1 MFKWLLLLMI
11 SLPTLEIALFIW
23 AGSYVGGWS
32 IIGLI
37 VLTGLIGGTLA
48 KHQGIDTLRRAQQ
61 HTQNGQFP
69 AEEIIDGICILIG
82 GILLLMPGFITD
94 VVGLILLLPF
104 TRPMLKNWFKAIIQN
119 MMNRDHAII
128 YRRF

>member
-11 SLPTLEIALFIW
+11 SIPTLEIALFIW
-23 AGSYVGGWS
+23 AGSHVGGWS

-48 KHQGIDTLRRAQQ
+48 KQQGIDTLRRAQQ
-61 HTQNGQFP
+61 SMQNGQRP
-69 AEEIIDGICILIG
+69 TEEIFDGICILLG
-82 GILLLMPGFITD
+82 GILLLTPGFITD

-104 TRPMLKNWFKAIIQN
+104 TRPLLKNWFKAIIQN
-119 MMNRDHAII
+119 MINRGHTVI